1 MATEDLLALRLL
13 GRHPVSPL
21 PCLNMERRQDT
32 DSRTRASVA
41 CAIRVAFA
49 AQAGGTNDA
58 TMAQYH
64 VVTLLS
70 VFPHLQR
77 T

>member
-1 MATEDLLALRLL
+1 
-13 GRHPVSPL
+13 
-21 PCLNMERRQDT
+21 MERSQDA

-70 VFPHLQR
+70 VFPHLQP